1 MQECD
6 HRLARGTGSSGEE
19 TVVTR
24 GRCCWG
30 MAHCT
35 PTPHHTHHLIR
46 SAGPHEV
53 TCYSYMLHV
62 SGEDSEA
69 GAGAGPGHEG
79 DEGDADCRALD
90 NPDIWTL
97 LSPGSS
103 IS

>member
-1 MQECD
+1 M
-6 HRLARGTGSSGEE
+6 
-19 TVVTR
+19 
-24 GRCCWG
+24 
-30 MAHCT
+30 
-35 PTPHHTHHLIR
+35 
-46 SAGPHEV
+46 